1 MCRSQRGISQ
11 LAQRSTA
18 LRLQRQWQPT
28 AVVWLHPAH
37 SREQAVE
44 NALTALMSRAPS
56 ESGKE
61 CMPLE
66 TRRRSSVRGHAIDRR
81 EDLQSASSSES
92 PKRYS
97 CQRAFTSGASQFV
110 PAGSS
115 GARFLSTASWEGVPV
130 GRREIETSPTKLA
143 KLTSHVL
150 PGAILADRSL
160 VNHRPRFH
168 GPKTR
173 GISSGSSTKGRSQR
187 LFVLRFVI

>member
-1 MCRSQRGISQ
+1 MWQDILRLQSENRAMCRSQRGISQ
-11 LAQRSTA
+11 LAQRSMA
-18 LRLQRQWQPT
+18 LRPQRLWQPT

-81 EDLQSASSSES
+81 EDFQSAFTFES
-92 PKRYS
+92 RKRYS

-115 GARFLSTASWEGVPV
+115 GARFSPLQACLWEG
-130 GRREIETSPTKLA
+130 
-143 KLTSHVL
+143 
-150 PGAILADRSL
+150 
-160 VNHRPRFH
+160 
-168 GPKTR
+168 
-173 GISSGSSTKGRSQR
+173 GRSRPLKNQAG
-187 LFVLRFVI
+187 

>member
-18 LRLQRQWQPT
+18 LRPQRLWQPT
-28 AVVWLHPAH
+28 AVVWLHHAH

-66 TRRRSSVRGHAIDRR
+66 TKRRSSVRGHAIDRR
-81 EDLQSASSSES
+81 EDPQSASSSES
-92 PKRYS
+92 PKRYP

-110 PAGSS
+110 PAGSF
-115 GARFLSTASWEGVPV
+115 GARFLSTAGMPV
-130 GRREIETSPTKLA
+130 RRREIETSPTKLA

-160 VNHRPRFH
+160 VNHRPRCH
-168 GPKTR
+168 GPKSR
-173 GISSGSSTKGRSQR
+173 GTSSGSSTKGHAQR
-187 LFVLRFVI
+187 FFVLRFVI

>member
-1 MCRSQRGISQ
+1 M
-11 LAQRSTA
+11 
-18 LRLQRQWQPT
+18 
-28 AVVWLHPAH
+28 
-37 SREQAVE
+37 
-44 NALTALMSRAPS
+44 
-56 ESGKE
+56 
-61 CMPLE
+61 
-66 TRRRSSVRGHAIDRR
+66 RGHAIDRR

-115 GARFLSTASWEGVPV
+115 GARFLSTAGMPV

-160 VNHRPRFH
+160 VNHRPRCH

-173 GISSGSSTKGRSQR
+173 GTSSGSSTKGRSQR
-187 LFVLRFVI
+187 FFVLRFVI